1 MKKRVSSFIYF
12 IIKSLINFLLAIYA
26 LFRPDEAF
34 EIEEDGEFK
43 AGNRQEVEN
52 ALYGDGNCE
61 VLIYHHQ
68 N

>member
-1 MKKRVSSFIYF
+1 MKRRFSSFMYF
-12 IIKSLINFLLAIYA
+12 IIKSLVNFLLAIYA
-26 LFRPDEAF
+26 IFRPDEAH
-34 EIEEDGEFK
+34 EISDDVDFK
-43 AGNRQEVEN
+43 ESNRQEVEN